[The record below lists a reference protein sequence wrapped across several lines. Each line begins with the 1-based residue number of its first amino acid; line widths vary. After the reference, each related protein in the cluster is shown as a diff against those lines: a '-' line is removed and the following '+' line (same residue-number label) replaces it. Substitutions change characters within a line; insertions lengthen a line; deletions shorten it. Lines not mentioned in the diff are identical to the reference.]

1 MIVIMQSGAS
11 EATIQSVIDRLVA
24 LGFDIHRSTGME
36 RTVLGAIGKTA
47 DVDEREIKMLEG
59 VADVVRIKDELKL
72 SGKSFK
78 QRTEIQIGSL
88 TIGGPEVVIMAGP
101 CAVES
106 EAQLQAIAPIVKK
119 AGGKVLRGGA
129 FKPRTSPYAFQGLG
143 VPGLKLLR
151 KVADEHGLFVITEI
165 MDTADLPAFLE
176 FVDILQVGARN
187 MQNFSLLKELG
198 KIRKPVLLKR
208 GISATIKEWL
218 HASEYLL
225 AGGNYQVMLCERGIR
240 TFEPMTRN
248 TLDLSAIPLLHKLT
262 HLPIIADPSHGT
274 GIRDHVMPMA
284 RAAVAAGA
292 DGLLIEIHNEPEKA
306 LSDGPQSLY
315 LNQYEEM
322 MEQLRII
329 GSAIGRK
336 VEAPH
341 IQPSLMFE

>member
-1 MIVIMQSGAS
+1 MQSSAD
-11 EATIQSVIDRLVA
+11 EKTIQAVIDKLVA
-24 LGFDIHRSTGME
+24 MGFDIHRSTGME

-47 DVDEREIKMLEG
+47 QVDEREITLLPG
-59 VADVVRIKDELKL
+59 VAEVIRIKEEFKL
-72 SGKSFK
+72 SAKSFRDQTIVK
-78 QRTEIQIGSL
+78 IGDL
-88 TIGGPEVVIMAGP
+88 EIGGPEVIIMAGP

-143 VPGLKLLR
+143 LEGLKLLR
-151 KVADEHGLFVITEI
+151 KVADEHHLLVVTEI
-165 MDTADLPAFLE
+165 MDVADLPAFLE
-176 FVDILQVGARN
+176 YVDIIQVGARN
-187 MQNFSLLKELG
+187 MQNFAMLKDLG

-218 HASEYLL
+218 LASEYLL

-240 TFEPMTRN
+240 TFETMTRN

-315 LNQYEEM
+315 LHQYEDM

-336 VEAPH
+336 VEAPW
-341 IQPSLMFE
+341 IKPSLMFE